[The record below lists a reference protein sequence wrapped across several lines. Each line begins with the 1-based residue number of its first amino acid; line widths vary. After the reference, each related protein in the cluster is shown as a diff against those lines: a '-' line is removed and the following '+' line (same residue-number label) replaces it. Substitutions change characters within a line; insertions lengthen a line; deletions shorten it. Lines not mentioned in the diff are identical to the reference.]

1 MVPGRPPQKRKT
13 HIEKRKTY
21 TQQALGAAGFERKKK
36 IKHNGEEVVV
46 DLPVNHVAVGP
57 TAADMAHQCEGCHA
71 YFSNLQGLGSH
82 KNSCTLLRSQILQNA
97 ESKGVVFSLFKNP
110 PPGSSSKASDTT
122 QTTLEGGTIDENP
135 VTASILLNED
145 DRGETKEEDEAS
157 QGSNGNIDTS
167 DDTNDGS
174 AKKRRVDGRKRNRGK
189 SRRAKYTNSEKAD
202 LIHKLEMYLQDNP
215 GGTVPDFVSE
225 EGLDDKFKIFL
236 SRGKG
241 QWRHPDNM
249 DRIMMAAASED
260 KKRLLRTGKV
270 TLGKPKWP
278 LMENALE
285 QEIRRR
291 RQRSARVSVNFIR
304 TQAKQLMK
312 QHYPEDSTFSASQG
326 WILRFRKRKKIKFRR
341 RQNKKK
347 LNMEE
352 KREDVSTKMEPATVH
367 YTLCLF

>member
-46 DLPVNHVAVGP
+46 DLPVDHVAVGP

-174 AKKRRVDGRKRNRGK
+174 AKKRRVDGRKRNRQ

-202 LIHKLEMYLQDNP
+202 LIHKLEFYLQDNP
-215 GGTVPDFVSE
+215 GGTVPDLYPRKDWVIS
-225 EGLDDKFKIFL
+225 
-236 SRGKG
+236 SRHSY
-241 QWRHPDNM
+241 R
-249 DRIMMAAASED
+249 
-260 KKRLLRTGKV
+260 
-270 TLGKPKWP
+270 
-278 LMENALE
+278 
-285 QEIRRR
+285 
-291 RQRSARVSVNFIR
+291 
-304 TQAKQLMK
+304 
-312 QHYPEDSTFSASQG
+312 
-326 WILRFRKRKKIKFRR
+326 
-341 RQNKKK
+341 
-347 LNMEE
+347 EE
-352 KREDVSTKMEPATVH
+352 KGSGDTPTVRVES
-367 YTLCLF
+367 